1 MLYNQSIAY
10 RYIIMCWGVVGAF
23 PIPKIKPSK
32 MHLIYKWIQYLF
44 YLHVDF
50 KT

>member
-32 MHLIYKWIQYLF
+32 MHLIYK
-44 YLHVDF
+44 
-50 KT
+50 